1 MNFPNLSA
9 LAVRERS
16 VTLFFLLLSVFA
28 GVYAFSSL
36 GRAEDPSFTV
46 RVMVVSAIWPG
57 ATPTELQDQVVDR
70 LEKRIQEVEYLYK
83 IETTI
88 RPGRADLQIEFE
100 DFSPSERVPD
110 LFYQVRK
117 RMLDEAGSLPAGV
130 IGPIVN
136 DDFSDVYFSLIS
148 LTAPGMPMHSLTRE
162 AESVRDRLQRV
173 PGLQKALLLG
183 ERSERVF
190 IDFDMN
196 RLNNLGLSAE
206 QIFAAIEAS
215 NRMMPAG
222 FVDLD
227 GPRAYLRVDADLAD
241 LDQLA
246 ALPIRVG
253 DHLLKLSDLADIR
266 RGYEDPPSY
275 MIRADGEAAI
285 LLGVV
290 MQAGQNGLEFG
301 ERLTAFIDAEQAAL
315 PLGMSLHMLTNQT
328 EAISQAVDLFQIKF
342 LVAVLVVMAVSI
354 LAIGFRAG
362 LVVGIAIPV
371 TIGLTFLLMKIT
383 GINLDRITL
392 GALII
397 ALGLLVDDAI
407 IAIEMMIVKMEED
420 WPDRK
425 SVV

>member
-136 DDFSDVYFSLIS
+136 DDFSDVYLHWQ
-148 LTAPGMPMHSLTRE
+148 LH
-162 AESVRDRLQRV
+162 
-173 PGLQKALLLG
+173 
-183 ERSERVF
+183 
-190 IDFDMN
+190 
-196 RLNNLGLSAE
+196 
-206 QIFAAIEAS
+206 AAS
-215 NRMMPAG
+215 
-222 FVDLD
+222 
-227 GPRAYLRVDADLAD
+227 
-241 LDQLA
+241 
-246 ALPIRVG
+246 
-253 DHLLKLSDLADIR
+253 
-266 RGYEDPPSY
+266 
-275 MIRADGEAAI
+275 
-285 LLGVV
+285 
-290 MQAGQNGLEFG
+290 
-301 ERLTAFIDAEQAAL
+301 
-315 PLGMSLHMLTNQT
+315 
-328 EAISQAVDLFQIKF
+328 
-342 LVAVLVVMAVSI
+342 
-354 LAIGFRAG
+354 
-362 LVVGIAIPV
+362 
-371 TIGLTFLLMKIT
+371 
-383 GINLDRITL
+383 
-392 GALII
+392 
-397 ALGLLVDDAI
+397 
-407 IAIEMMIVKMEED
+407 
-420 WPDRK
+420 
-425 SVV
+425 